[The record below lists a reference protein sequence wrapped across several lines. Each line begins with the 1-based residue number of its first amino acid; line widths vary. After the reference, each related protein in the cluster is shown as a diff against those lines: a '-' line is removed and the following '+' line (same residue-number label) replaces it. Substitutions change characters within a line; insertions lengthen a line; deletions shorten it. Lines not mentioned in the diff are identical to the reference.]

1 MKKTFVIDANVA
13 FHDSAFLRSFEE
25 HNLILP
31 MAVIDQL
38 DGHRKGPSTLNHHA
52 RETLKAVD
60 KLSTKE
66 MFNGGASLGEGLG
79 KLRVRRFT
87 GFDEDVKE
95 RYPKDTSH
103 DIQILN
109 LCYQLR
115 EENVILV
122 TKKVSLR
129 IKAQDMGLR
138 AEDYTTDQ
146 TPLLLR
152 DDPIIEEVPKSVID
166 DIFAGKKPDVAMD
179 GYTILKP
186 NDGGSG
192 SCLAY
197 QGRAIHSQTISGITP
212 KNAQQT
218 FSVDGLMDE
227 DLPLMALT
235 GKAGTGK
242 TLLALAAAI
251 AQRRAYRQILLVRP
265 VVSMGEIGFLPG
277 DINSKIGPYMQPLFD
292 NLKVIKEHVH
302 EKDRDLIDKM
312 LEDEKIVIEPLP
324 YIRGRSLYK
333 IFMIV
338 DESQNLTPHEV
349 KTIVTRAGEN
359 AKIIFTGDIHQ
370 IDHEYLDERTNGLS
384 YLIDKMHKSDLFR
397 HVNLIHGLRS
407 PLAKVAIDLL

>member
-1 MKKTFVIDANVA
+1 
-13 FHDSAFLRSFEE
+13 
-25 HNLILP
+25 
-31 MAVIDQL
+31 
-38 DGHRKGPSTLNHHA
+38 
-52 RETLKAVD
+52 
-60 KLSTKE
+60 
-66 MFNGGASLGEGLG
+66 
-79 KLRVRRFT
+79 
-87 GFDEDVKE
+87 
-95 RYPKDTSH
+95 
-103 DIQILN
+103 
-109 LCYQLR
+109 
-115 EENVILV
+115 
-122 TKKVSLR
+122 
-129 IKAQDMGLR
+129 
-138 AEDYTTDQ
+138 
-146 TPLLLR
+146 
-152 DDPIIEEVPKSVID
+152 
-166 DIFAGKKPDVAMD
+166 
-179 GYTILKP
+179 
-186 NDGGSG
+186 
-192 SCLAY
+192 
-197 QGRAIHSQTISGITP
+197 
-212 KNAQQT
+212 
-218 FSVDGLMDE
+218 MDE

-292 NLKVIKEHVH
+292 NLKVIKEHVN
-302 EKDRDLIDKM
+302 EKDRDLIEKM
-312 LEDEKIVIEPLP
+312 LEEEKIVIEPLP

-384 YLIDKMHKSDLFR
+384 YLIDKMHKSELFR